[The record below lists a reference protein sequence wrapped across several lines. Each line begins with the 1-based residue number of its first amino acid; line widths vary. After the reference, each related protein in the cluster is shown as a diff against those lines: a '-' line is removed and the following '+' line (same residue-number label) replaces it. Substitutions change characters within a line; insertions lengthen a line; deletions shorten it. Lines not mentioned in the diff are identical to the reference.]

1 MEVSVHNDKTSV
13 SLGHPRSRL
22 KEGDLMWRSTAV
34 FLLIV
39 GVAAPA
45 AAQQTT
51 GQIVGK
57 VTDESAAVLPGA
69 TVTIRGAGV
78 AGAPTT
84 VTSETGSYRFPVL
97 PPGTYDLEYTLSGF
111 GTLRRTTFTHETEL
125 GSPLESSFGLN
136 GIRRSS
142 CR

>member
-13 SLGHPRSRL
+13 SLGHPRSLL

-57 VTDESAAVLPGA
+57 VTDESAAVLPGV

-111 GTLRRTTFTHETEL
+111 GTLRRTAIPVSV
-125 GSPLESSFGLN
+125 GAASSST
-136 GIRRSS
+136 SS
-142 CR
+142 